1 MRHLP
6 NELAHPAVRYSAPAK
21 LSRYH
26 RGESLRR
33 FELGKI
39 LANEAILSIMLRRA
53 ERESRPKLP
62 QNRSPVTATRLV
74 CARHFVS
81 LSSIKQMCYRYAM
94 PEFVIERDI
103 PGAGSWTEDQIRN
116 ESIKSLDVLHGMSV
130 QIQWLHSYVTDDK
143 IYCVYMAPDEALIR
157 EHAKRLGAPAN
168 RISAVRRMIDP
179 AKYSSS

>member
-1 MRHLP
+1 
-6 NELAHPAVRYSAPAK
+6 
-21 LSRYH
+21 
-26 RGESLRR
+26 
-33 FELGKI
+33 
-39 LANEAILSIMLRRA
+39 
-53 ERESRPKLP
+53 
-62 QNRSPVTATRLV
+62 
-74 CARHFVS
+74 
-81 LSSIKQMCYRYAM
+81 M